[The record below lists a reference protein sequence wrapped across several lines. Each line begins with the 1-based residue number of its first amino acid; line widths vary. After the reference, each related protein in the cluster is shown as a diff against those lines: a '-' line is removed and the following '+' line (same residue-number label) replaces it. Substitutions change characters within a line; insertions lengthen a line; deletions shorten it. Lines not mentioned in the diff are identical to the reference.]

1 MPDADHRTEA
11 GRSEAGRSEAGRSE
25 AGRSEAGRSTP
36 LTPEGV
42 ERLTVRQQAE
52 ILRLVAN
59 ASRTDTVAPL
69 SEQVL
74 LSVEDGNPESG
85 RDLSDDGTRSL
96 HLLAYDG
103 EHLTGYAHLD
113 LGAGGVH
120 EVGDGAATAELVVD
134 PPSRRKG
141 VGTALVRALED
152 AVTPRL
158 GQSRQR
164 PALRLW
170 SHGDLDAART
180 LALRGGYSKVR
191 ELWQMRR
198 SLRTDA
204 AALPPVSLREGFRA
218 RHFVVGR
225 DEEAWLRVNALAF
238 VDHPEQGRI
247 TRHDL
252 DQRVAQDWFDPSGFI
267 LVEDVRGPAPVLA
280 ASHWTKVVGVVPADD
295 PRTGRHLAGPAK
307 TEVGE
312 VYVVGVDPAYQGQ
325 GLGRTITVLG
335 LEHLRETGLTGAM
348 LYVDADN
355 TAAVATY
362 SRLDFVRSAVDIMY
376 ERIVHPPM

>member
-1 MPDADHRTEA
+1 
-11 GRSEAGRSEAGRSE
+11 
-25 AGRSEAGRSTP
+25 
-36 LTPEGV
+36 V

-59 ASRTDTVAPL
+59 AGRTDTVAPL

-74 LSVEDGNPESG
+74 LSVEDGNPETG
-85 RDLSDDGTRSL
+85 PDPFDDGTRSL

-103 EHLTGYAHLD
+103 GHLAGYAHLD
-113 LGAGGVH
+113 RNVADPD
-120 EVGDGAATAELVVD
+120 EVGGMDDVRERAATAELVVD
-134 PPSRRKG
+134 PSSRRKG

-152 AVTPRL
+152 ALPRAM
-158 GQSRQR
+158 GQSRQSR
-164 PALRLW
+164 QRLALRLW
-170 SHGDLDAART
+170 SHGDLDAARV

-198 SLRTDA
+198 SLRPDA
-204 AALPPVSLREGFRA
+204 AALPPASLREGFRA

-247 TRHDL
+247 ARHDL
-252 DQRVAQDWFDPSGFI
+252 DQRIEQDWFDPSGFI
-267 LVEDVRGPAPVLA
+267 LVEDVRGAAPVLV
-280 ASHWTKVVGVVPADD
+280 ASHWTKVVGVVAGHDPHTGGAD
-295 PRTGRHLAGPAK
+295 GPAK
-307 TEVGE
+307 AEVGE

-335 LEHLRETGLTGAM
+335 LEHLRKTGLTEAM

-355 TAAVATY
+355 TAAVETY